1 MQSDT
6 QELYHK
12 YLVQLHRALG
22 HVTATERNSNIQPF
36 FISVILKFWCGCLL
50 SPVQLSQLSGDF
62 LFKYKNQRSG
72 VRNRKVVLVWETA
85 KGTMTLNLAPVCIGK
100 KIKLVSVLKKKN
112 KTKLNFWGT
121 VSTILIFG
129 KEGVSATVYCCLA
142 INSDT
147 SA

>member
-1 MQSDT
+1 M
-6 QELYHK
+6 
-12 YLVQLHRALG
+12 
-22 HVTATERNSNIQPF
+22 
-36 FISVILKFWCGCLL
+36 
-50 SPVQLSQLSGDF
+50 SPVQFSQLSGDF

-72 VRNRKVVLVWETA
+72 VRNRKVVLVWEIA

-100 KIKLVSVLKKKN
+100 KIKLVSVLKKKIL
-112 KTKLNFWGT
+112 KFWGT

-129 KEGVSATVYCCLA
+129 KEDVSATVYCCLA

>member
-1 MQSDT
+1 MHSDT

-22 HVTATERNSNIQPF
+22 RVTATERNSNIQPF

-50 SPVQLSQLSGDF
+50 SPVQFSQLSGDF

-72 VRNRKVVLVWETA
+72 VRNRKVVLVWEIA

-100 KIKLVSVLKKKN
+100 KTKLVSVLKKKIL
-112 KTKLNFWGT
+112 KFWGT

-129 KEGVSATVYCCLA
+129 KEDVSATVYCCLA